1 METTTPVKI
10 RILNAEPESYSQEA
24 RQILQSLG
32 ELVEEPVSQERLAAR
47 LRGFDVLIVRLGL
60 RVTREI
66 LEASARLSVVVS
78 ATTGLDHIDLD
89 AAREKNITVLS
100 LQGEQEFLRSVPA
113 TAEHTWALLL
123 ALIRRI
129 AWAFDDVRQ
138 GGWDRDRFR
147 GHDLKGKR
155 LGILG
160 LGRIGEQ
167 VARYGIAF
175 GMKVGAYDPY
185 RKEWMNGIR
194 RFEAVEEILRWS
206 EILSANLPLNAK
218 TRGFLNEERLRL
230 LPRRAWIVNT
240 SRGEILDEMTLINLL
255 EQGHVAGAAVDVL
268 AVEQPA
274 EDRERS
280 PLLQYAREHN
290 NLLITPHLG
299 GATVEAMC
307 RTEVFMAEKLRR
319 FLTKHCVGALS
330 HGKD

>member
-10 RILNAEPESYSQEA
+10 RILNAEPENYSEEA

-47 LRGFDVLIVRLGL
+47 LREFDVLLVRLGL
-60 RVTREI
+60 RVTRAI
-66 LEASARLSVVVS
+66 LESSARLSVVVS
-78 ATTGLDHIDLD
+78 ATTGLDHIDLE
-89 AAREKNITVLS
+89 AAQERNVAVLS
-100 LQGEQEFLRSVPA
+100 LKEEQEFLRTVPA

-123 ALIRRI
+123 ALTRRI

-167 VARYGIAF
+167 VARYGLAF
-175 GMKVGAYDPY
+175 GMKVGVYDPY

-194 RFEAVEEILRWS
+194 RFAAVEEMLRWS
-206 EILSANLPLNAK
+206 EILSVHLPLNAK
-218 TRGFLNEERLRL
+218 TRGFLHEERLRL
-230 LPRRAWIVNT
+230 LPRGAWIVNT
-240 SRGEILDEMTLINLL
+240 SRGAIVDEAALTNLL
-255 EQGHVAGAAVDVL
+255 EQGHLAGAAVDVL
-268 AVEQPA
+268 VVEQPA
-274 EDRERS
+274 AGRERG
-280 PLLQYAREHN
+280 PLLQYAREHD

-299 GATVEAMC
+299 GATVEAMR
-307 RTEVFMAEKLRR
+307 RTEVFMAVKLRR
-319 FLTKHCVGALS
+319 FLTDHCVAGC
-330 HGKD
+330 

>member
-1 METTTPVKI
+1 MEAKASVKI
-10 RILNAEPESYSQEA
+10 RILNAEPEGYSEKA
-24 RQILQSLG
+24 RQILQNIG
-32 ELVEEPVSQERLAAR
+32 ELVEESVSQEGLAAKV
-47 LRGFDVLIVRLGL
+47 RGFDVLIVRLGL
-60 RVTREI
+60 RVRREI
-66 LEASARLSVVVS
+66 LASSDRLNVVAS
-78 ATTGLDHIDLD
+78 ATTGLDHIDLE
-89 AAREKNITVLS
+89 AAREQNITVLS

-123 ALIRRI
+123 ALIRRV
-129 AWAFDDVRQ
+129 AWAFDDVRE

-206 EILSANLPLNAK
+206 EILSVNLPLNEK
-218 TRGFLNEERLRL
+218 TPGFLNEERLHL

-240 SRGEILDEMTLINLL
+240 SRGAIIDEIALINLL

-274 EDRERS
+274 EDRARS
-280 PLLQYAREHN
+280 PLLQYAREHD

-299 GATVEAMC
+299 GATVEAMR
-307 RTEVFMAEKLRR
+307 RTEVFMAQKLRR
-319 FLTKHCVGALS
+319 FLTNHCEGAHS

>member
-10 RILNAEPESYSQEA
+10 RILNAEPENFSQEA

-32 ELVEEPVSQERLAAR
+32 ELVEEPVSQESLAAR
-47 LRGFDVLIVRLGL
+47 VHGFDALLVRLGL

-66 LEASARLSVVVS
+66 LESSVRLKVVVS
-78 ATTGLDHIDLD
+78 AATGLDHIDLE
-89 AAREKNITVLS
+89 AAREKNIAILS
-100 LQGEQEFLRSVPA
+100 LQGEQEFLRTVPA
-113 TAEHTWALLL
+113 TAEHAWALLL
-123 ALIRRI
+123 ALTRRI

-147 GHDLKGKR
+147 GHDLNGKR

-160 LGRIGEQ
+160 MGRIGEQ

-185 RKEWMNGIR
+185 RKEWMNDIR
-194 RFEAVEEILRWS
+194 RFETVEEMLRWS
-206 EILSANLPLNAK
+206 EILSVHLPLNAK
-218 TRGFLNEERLRL
+218 TRGFLHEKRLRL
-230 LPRRAWIVNT
+230 LSRGAWILNT
-240 SRGEILDEMTLINLL
+240 SRGAIVDEIALINLL
-255 EQGHVAGAAVDVL
+255 EQGHLAGAAVDVL

-274 EDRERS
+274 KGRQRS
-280 PLLQYAREHN
+280 PLLQYAREHD

-299 GATVEAMC
+299 GATVEATL

-319 FLTKHCVGALS
+319 FLADHCVGADS
-330 HGKD
+330 HGKY